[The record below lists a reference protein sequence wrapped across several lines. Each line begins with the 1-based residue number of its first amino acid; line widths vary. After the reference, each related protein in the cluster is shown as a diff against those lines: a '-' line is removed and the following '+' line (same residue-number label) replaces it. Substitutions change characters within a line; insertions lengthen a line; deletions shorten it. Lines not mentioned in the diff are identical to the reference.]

1 MKGVVLLNKKSKGIL
16 EHIFYYSNEGKQFLI
31 FSICLSVIGMI
42 CNVVPYLSIYVI
54 SKVFLT
60 SEVWDEETIIL
71 WIVIAGIAILLN
83 LLFTF
88 FGSLGCHKM
97 AFKTL
102 YTYRINIME
111 HLIMTLKLNF

>member
-71 WIVIAGIAILLN
+71 WIVIAGIAIEI
-83 LLFTF
+83 
-88 FGSLGCHKM
+88 GRASC
-97 AFKTL
+97 
-102 YTYRINIME
+102 RE
-111 HLIMTLKLNF
+111 RV